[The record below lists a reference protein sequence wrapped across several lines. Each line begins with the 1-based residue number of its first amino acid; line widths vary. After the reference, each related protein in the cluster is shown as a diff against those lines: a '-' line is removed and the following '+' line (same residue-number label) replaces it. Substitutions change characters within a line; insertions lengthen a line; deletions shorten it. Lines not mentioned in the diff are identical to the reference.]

1 MKVIIKYFHSVK
13 FTSMKYKIFIFLTLL
28 FTAYTTHA
36 QVSSWLKKLRG
47 DTASKQSLT
56 TSEVVMGLKE
66 ALNIGVQNSTQQLSA
81 VDGFFKNAAIK
92 ILMPSEAQKVE
103 STLRKIG
110 LGHQVDDAI
119 MAMNRAAED
128 AAKSAAPIFLQ
139 AIKDITIEDG
149 WNILRGSDSAAT
161 LYLKS
166 KTSLPLTNA
175 FAPIIQQSLEKV
187 NATKYWNTVFTSYNK
202 IPMVQKVNPNL
213 TAYVTDKALA
223 GIFHE
228 VALQEMQIRKNPA
241 ARTTQL
247 LKKVFGK

>member
-1 MKVIIKYFHSVK
+1 
-13 FTSMKYKIFIFLTLL
+13 MKYKIFIFLIL
-28 FTAYTTHA
+28 FCSSYTSHA

-47 DTASKQSLT
+47 DTASKQNLT
-56 TSEVVMGLKE
+56 TSEVIMGLKE
-66 ALNIGVQNSTQQLSA
+66 ALSIGVQNSTQQLSA

-103 STLRKIG
+103 STLRRIG
-110 LGHQVDDAI
+110 LGQQVDDAI

-139 AIKDITIEDG
+139 AIKNITIEDG

-166 KTSLPLTNA
+166 KTSQPLTNA
-175 FAPIIQQSLEKV
+175 FAPIIEQSLEKV

-202 IPMVQKVNPNL
+202 IPMVQKINPNL
-213 TAYVTDKALA
+213 TDYVTDKALY

-228 VALQEMQIRKNPA
+228 VALQEVQIRNNPA

>member
-66 ALNIGVQNSTQQLSA
+66 ALSIGVQNSTQQLSA

-92 ILMPSEAQKVE
+92 ILMPPEAQKVE

-187 NATKYWNTVFTSYNK
+187 NATQYWNTVFTSYNK